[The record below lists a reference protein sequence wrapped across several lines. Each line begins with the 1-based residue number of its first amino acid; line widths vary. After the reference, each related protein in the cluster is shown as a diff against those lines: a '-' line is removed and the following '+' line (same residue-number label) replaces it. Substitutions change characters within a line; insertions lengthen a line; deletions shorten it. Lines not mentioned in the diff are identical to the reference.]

1 MQSAIPQFL
10 PLQRPLIIFDLE
22 TTGLATN
29 GDDRIIEIA
38 YQKILPTGEV
48 IAKTQRFNPGR
59 PIPEDS
65 TAVHGITDAEVANM
79 PSFAQQCYEWWSL
92 FEGADV
98 GGFNVIGYDLPFLRS
113 EFAMVGK
120 TFDYSKKRMLDG
132 KVLYHQVTPRVP
144 GGVRN
149 LSAAYK
155 TYCGERHATAHTAE
169 GDVEVTVRV
178 LEKLLEKHP
187 EFRDW
192 NTLAGLHGTK
202 KAPAETPKVE
212 QGFVFAPAPF
222 TASTQRPT
230 PTTPNT
236 LF

>member
-1 MQSAIPQFL
+1 MQSSIPQLL
-10 PLQRPLIIFDLE
+10 PLERPLIIFDLE

-29 GDDRIIEIA
+29 GDDRIVEIA

-59 PIPEDS
+59 AIPEDA
-65 TAVHGITDAEVANM
+65 TAVHGITDADVAGM

-92 FEGADV
+92 FDGADV

-113 EFAMVGK
+113 EFSLVGK

-132 KVLYHQVTPRVP
+132 KVLYHHVTPRVP

-149 LSAAYK
+149 LSTAYK
-155 TYCGERHATAHTAE
+155 TYCGEKHLTAHTAA
-169 GDVEVTVRV
+169 GDVEVTVKI
-178 LEKLLEKHP
+178 LEQLLEKHP

-192 NTLAGLHGTK
+192 NLLAELHGNK
-202 KAPAETPKVE
+202 KAVTETPKVE
-212 QGFVFAPAPF
+212 QGFVFAPAATP
-222 TASTQRPT
+222 RPA
-230 PTTPNT
+230 PVTPNT